1 MGDGL
6 DFAAADLD
14 VLVKTRKILVATSV
28 LAERNLLSKMS
39 SGKATVDVVG
49 AEQGIT
55 TVPILRDQDVE
66 LQSPAK
72 GDKKHAESGRS
83 MEELSGTSQE
93 RATKERSSLR
103 SFGIAATTVLAMSL
117 NSGSASALNIALP
130 TMGEDLNINDDEL
143 QWFISAYS

>member
-1 MGDGL
+1 M
-6 DFAAADLD
+6 F
-14 VLVKTRKILVATSV
+14 
-28 LAERNLLSKMS
+28 

-72 GDKKHAESGRS
+72 GDKKHAESSRS